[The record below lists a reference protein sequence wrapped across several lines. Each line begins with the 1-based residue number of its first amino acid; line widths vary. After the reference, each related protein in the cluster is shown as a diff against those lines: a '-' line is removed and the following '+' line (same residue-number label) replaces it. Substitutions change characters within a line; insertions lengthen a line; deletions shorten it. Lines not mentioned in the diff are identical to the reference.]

1 MSFPES
7 GTIGTAGRNAF
18 RGPRYFNLD
27 ASLLKRFRVTETKAF
42 TFRAEAYNTL
52 NSARFETPGAN
63 LGTPASLGKFS
74 GTIGGARTM
83 QMALR
88 FDF

>member
-1 MSFPES
+1 VGE
-7 GTIGTAGRNAF
+7 G
-18 RGPRYFNLD
+18 
-27 ASLLKRFRVTETKAF
+27 KAF
-42 TFRAEAYNTL
+42 TFRAEAYNTF
-52 NSARFETPGAN
+52 NSARFGTPGNN

-74 GTIGGARTM
+74 GVIGGARTM